1 MVKDKVKVA
10 EKAKVEPS
18 DSMDTIALLQGQLN
32 QTQQISDWI
41 QFDILLKFHLFFN
54 AAHARNECRLLLEPK
69 KIKHFLPLLSVQG

>member
-1 MVKDKVKVA
+1 MVKTKVKVA

-18 DSMDTIALLQGQLN
+18 HSMDTIGQLQGQLN

-41 QFDILLKFHLFFN
+41 QFDIPKVPPFFN
-54 AAHARNECRLLLEPK
+54 AAHAGNECRLLLEPK